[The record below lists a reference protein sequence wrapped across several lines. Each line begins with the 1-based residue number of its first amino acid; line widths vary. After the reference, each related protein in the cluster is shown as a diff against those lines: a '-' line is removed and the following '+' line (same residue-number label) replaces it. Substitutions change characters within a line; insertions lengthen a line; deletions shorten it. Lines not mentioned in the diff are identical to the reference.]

1 MNGMKTLVRRI
12 QQLESIGMP
21 ADDTR
26 GEALLALL
34 DSRLKRWGYEPR
46 VPREY
51 PPNRGVDT
59 IVEILNG
66 PLKAYNQS
74 L

>member
-1 MNGMKTLVRRI
+1 MKCMRALARRI
-12 QQLESIGMP
+12 QQLESIALP
-21 ADDTR
+21 ADDAR

-34 DSRLKRWGYEPR
+34 DSRLKRWGYGPR

-66 PLKAYNQS
+66 PLKS
-74 L
+74 V